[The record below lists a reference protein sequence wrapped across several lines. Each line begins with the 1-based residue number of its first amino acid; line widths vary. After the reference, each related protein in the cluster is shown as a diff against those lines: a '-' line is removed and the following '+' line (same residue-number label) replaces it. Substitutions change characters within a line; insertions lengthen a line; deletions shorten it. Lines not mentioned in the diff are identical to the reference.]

1 MCNLKNND
9 GAKAFCFA
17 PQIIE
22 KSLLCS
28 DVVGKSLPLEVIEF
42 FQKFGN
48 NIMDTKIT

>member
-1 MCNLKNND
+1 MCNLKIM
-9 GAKAFCFA
+9 GPRLFA
-17 PQIIE
+17 LHHKSLQ